1 MAFENI
7 LNFEEI
13 KEQLGVIENSCEET
27 QASLKAIDTE
37 IKQSVGA
44 DGAAWAGNSANEFRA
59 SWDDLADELPTFISY
74 VNTQAKNIEMML
86 TKTEATDET
95 GTGQV
100 N

>member
-1 MAFENI
+1 MALENI

-13 KEQLGVIENSCEET
+13 KEQLGVIEKSCEET
-27 QASLKAIDTE
+27 QTSLKAIDTE

-44 DGAAWAGNSANEFRA
+44 DGAAWSGNSANEFRT
-59 SWDDLADELPTFISY
+59 SWDNLADELPTFINY

-86 TKTEATDET
+86 TKTQATDET